1 MIYNEGVA
9 VKYTDPTK
17 ECYKYM
23 MEFNLE
29 INEVNKL
36 LTEAKITLGAAKFRG
51 VLNEASSK
59 AVSTEVGNEA
69 YNKLLNIVKAF
80 GKFVVKVLKDFISWV
95 KSLIFTDNS
104 DLLAWNEAEYNSIH
118 TDVLSDMRYGWR
130 EPSQKLKD
138 FIFGTSK
145 ESEDLNAIWKVAF
158 DYTAIAYDR
167 NSSFDKPVGD
177 VIKDMTGALLG
188 GVGSSDVEIFREKYS
203 YSLLDQARTE
213 IGMSVERKELIKN
226 SMVSRKLIVALESTM
241 KGQQNNVAKFAAE
254 LEKHKSQTEGDR
266 LAVVTACSS
275 AVNALNTI
283 ATITV
288 NSLIQAIKVY
298 EGQCRKVFQMIIRHA
313 NWHGDNA

>member
-29 INEVNKL
+29 MNEVNKL
-36 LTEAKITLGAAKFRG
+36 LIEAKITLEAAKFRG
-51 VLNEASSK
+51 ILNEASSR

-69 YNKLLNIVKAF
+69 YTKLLNIVKAF
-80 GKFVVKVLKDFISWV
+80 GKFVVKVLKDFINWI
-95 KSLIFTDNS
+95 KSLIFVDNNT
-104 DLLAWNEAEYNSIH
+104 LLAWNEAEYDSIH

-130 EPSQKLKD
+130 EPSKKLKD

-145 ESEDLNAIWKVAF
+145 ESEDLDNIWKVAF

-167 NSSFDKPVGD
+167 NSTFDKPVGD

-188 GVGSSDVEIFREKYS
+188 GTKCSDVEIFREKYS
-203 YSLLDQARTE
+203 YSLLDQARSE
-213 IGMSVERKELIKN
+213 IGMSPERKDLIKD
-226 SMVSRKLIVALESTM
+226 SMVAKKVVTSLEATM
-241 KGQQNNVAKFAAE
+241 RGQQDNVNKFSKE
-254 LEKHKSQTEGDR
+254 LEKLKNQTDGDR

-283 ATITV
+283 ATITT
-288 NSLIQAIKVY
+288 NSLIESIRVY
-298 EGQCRKVFQMIIRHA
+298 EAQCRKVFQMIIRHA